1 MVQELHQSL
10 EDLPLRN
17 ERHHVTLLVVFV
29 LQAQNLYLS
38 PGVLVYLHSGMIE
51 MLDCLRFC
59 ADPLM
64 MVGEVR

>member
-17 ERHHVTLLVVFV
+17 EKHHVTLLVVFV

-38 PGVLVYLHSGMIE
+38 PGAPVYLHSGM